1 LPVGAA
7 YSAHIPNVD
16 GPMDKRCCRYG
27 AVRDAAGVVRP
38 TFVVGADEV
47 GGAGSGPGTRAREV
61 VAALM
66 RRGGQERGVAHTIA
80 EGDAMNTALERL
92 VTAVMA
98 RDDIPRSEAQ
108 HFVVLLLEELREVIE
123 ERPVPFRDFT
133 PDDYR
138 VNAQMDF
145 QLAAH

>member
-1 LPVGAA
+1 
-7 YSAHIPNVD
+7 
-16 GPMDKRCCRYG
+16 
-27 AVRDAAGVVRP
+27 
-38 TFVVGADEV
+38 
-47 GGAGSGPGTRAREV
+47 
-61 VAALM
+61 
-66 RRGGQERGVAHTIA
+66 
-80 EGDAMNTALERL
+80 MNTALERL

-138 VNAQMDF
+138 VNAQLDF
-145 QLAAH
+145 HLAAH

>member
-1 LPVGAA
+1 LHRYSHSNALLIMSQKSPVADVASNNRRRELVLRWPVGWF
-7 YSAHIPNVD
+7 
-16 GPMDKRCCRYG
+16 GWG
-27 AVRDAAGVVRP
+27 
-38 TFVVGADEV
+38 E
-47 GGAGSGPGTRAREV
+47 PGREV
-61 VAALM
+61 VAALL
-66 RRGGQERGVAHTIA
+66 RRGGQERGAAHTIA
-80 EGDAMNTALERL
+80 ERDAMNTALERL

-138 VNAQMDF
+138 VNAQLDF